1 MSFPTAADGNT
12 KNQNRNLVFRF
23 ILEKG
28 KTSHKEISYSLD
40 ISMPT
45 VLTYSKELSAL
56 GLIKEDGLFK
66 STGGRKAKIL
76 VPNASAKLAIGLD
89 ITANHISLVLVDLL
103 GKTRFSERI
112 KSLYHD
118 DPAYYVQLGSL
129 VQSFIDRHEIQTEN
143 LIGIG
148 VSIPG
153 IINAD
158 GSLITNS
165 YVLKIRDVPC
175 SRFVTHIP
183 YPAMFMNDANAACL
197 AEMTEMKT
205 SESIVAYLSL
215 SNSVGGGIF
224 WNNFI
229 YFGDNQ
235 RSGEFGHVC
244 LIPDGKQCYCGQKG
258 CTDAYCS
265 ALVLEKYG
273 NGSLA
278 TFFANVENGDAECME
293 VLDTYL
299 KHLAIAI
306 NNIRMTFDCQ
316 VIIGGYV
323 GAYMDKYL
331 QRIRV
336 MARSINT
343 FNDDGCYIHTCSYRF
358 EASAVGTAINHI
370 KQYIETI

>member
-1 MSFPTAADGNT
+1 MSYSTATDGNI

-45 VLTYSKELSAL
+45 VLTYSKELLAL
-56 GLIKEDGLFK
+56 GLIREDGLFK

-89 ITANHISLVLVDLL
+89 ITTSHISLVLVDLL
-103 GKTRFSERI
+103 GGKTCFSERI
-112 KSLYHD
+112 KSPYYD
-118 DPAYYVQLGSL
+118 NEAYYIQLGSL

-158 GSLITNS
+158 GSLVTNS

-183 YPAMFMNDANAACL
+183 YPAIFMNDANAACL
-197 AEMTEMKT
+197 AEMTGNK
-205 SESIVAYLSL
+205 SNDSIVVYLSL
-215 SNSVGGGIF
+215 SNSVGGGVF
-224 WNNFI
+224 WNNSI
-229 YFGDNQ
+229 YYGDNQ

-244 LIPDGKQCYCGQKG
+244 LIPDGKKCYCGQKG

-273 NGSLA
+273 NGNLA
-278 TFFANVENGDAECME
+278 TFFANVENGDPDYTE

-299 KHLAIAI
+299 NNLTLAI
-306 NNIRMTFDCQ
+306 NNIRMAFDCQ

-323 GAYMDKYL
+323 GSYLDKYL
-331 QRIRV
+331 EKNSDQ
-336 MARSINT
+336 
-343 FNDDGCYIHTCSYRF
+343 GPHC
-358 EASAVGTAINHI
+358 
-370 KQYIETI
+370 QYIQ